1 MAHELIDSELLALLR
16 SVDTPT
22 VCNAIEV
29 AQGKRGFS
37 QFTRG
42 TMVCSAPQSGP
53 LVGFAKTAK
62 IAALSPPNEDKEI
75 IKNRRMEYYR
85 YMSEVS
91 GPSIAVI
98 EDVDFPDC
106 IGAYWG
112 EINTKIHKRFG
123 LSGVLTNGVVRDL
136 GDLAEDFPVVA
147 GSIGPSH
154 GFVHVREIDTPVSVF
169 GIKVSPGDLVH
180 ADRHGAVVIP
190 NEVIPILKDAV
201 HKSFASERLILDPAE
216 KTGFSF
222 DDFKSAW
229 EDFEK
234 SRT

>member
-169 GIKVSPGDLVH
+169 GITVLPGDLVH

-201 HKSFASERLILDPAE
+201 HKLFASERLILDPAE